1 MVDYKARNRH
11 EGPHSFDYTKGLANG
26 ETLVSKEKTFY
37 FSSPFKG
44 LEIMYHTYIIRVFFG
59 RCKADFVLRLLLM
72 HEN

>member
-37 FSSPFKG
+37 FSSQKTKQNKTKQKY
-44 LEIMYHTYIIRVFFG
+44 LQNHVLNSCHT
-59 RCKADFVLRLLLM
+59 
-72 HEN
+72 